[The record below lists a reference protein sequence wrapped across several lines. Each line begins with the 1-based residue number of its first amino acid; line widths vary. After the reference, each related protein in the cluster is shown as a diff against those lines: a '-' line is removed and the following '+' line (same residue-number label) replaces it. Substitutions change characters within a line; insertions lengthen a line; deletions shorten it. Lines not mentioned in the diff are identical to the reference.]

1 MKKLLAALSFVLC
14 AGIMAQ
20 AQDSQ
25 PHKTAA
31 AKRLTDSMTVK
42 LNLSSDQV
50 PKVQAINE
58 SFAAKAASIRSEGGD
73 RKEKMKKMKEASQE
87 QDKALKEVLTS
98 EQYQQYS
105 EHKKDMRTGAKDR
118 FRKRRGQ

>member
-1 MKKLLAALSFVLC
+1 MKKLLAALGFVLC

-25 PHKTAA
+25 THKTAA

-42 LNLSSDQV
+42 LNLTSDQV

-58 SFAAKAASIRSEGGD
+58 SFAAKAASIRADGGD
-73 RKEKMKKMKEASQE
+73 KREKMKKMKDAGQE
-87 QDKALKEVLTS
+87 QEKALKEVLTT
-98 EQYQQYS
+98 EQYRQYT
-105 EHKKDMRTGAKDR
+105 EHKKEIRSGAKDR